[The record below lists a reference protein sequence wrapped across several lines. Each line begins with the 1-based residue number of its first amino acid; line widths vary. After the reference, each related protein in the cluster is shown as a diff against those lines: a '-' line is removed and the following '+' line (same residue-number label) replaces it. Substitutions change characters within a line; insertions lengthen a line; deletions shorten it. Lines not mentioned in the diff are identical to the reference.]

1 MILKR
6 WQAPTIPSPEQM
18 KMLFFAEGLKFN
30 EEVYPPN
37 AQLEVHKHPFD
48 EVRMVISGSMIFN
61 LSGNKVL
68 LRPGDR
74 IEIPS
79 NTKHEMTVHSD
90 TDCVSIVAFKVF

>member
-18 KMLFFAEGLKFN
+18 KMLFFAEGLNFK
-30 EEVYPPN
+30 EEVYPPDTKFE
-37 AQLEVHKHPFD
+37 AHKHPFD
-48 EVRMVISGSMIFN
+48 EVRMIISGSMIFN

-68 LRPGDR
+68 LRAGDR

-79 NTKHEMTVHSD
+79 NTKHEKTVHSD
-90 TDCVSIVAFKVF
+90 EECHSIVAFKVF

>member
-18 KMLFFAEGLKFN
+18 KMLFFAEGLKFT
-30 EEVYPPN
+30 EEVYP
-37 AQLEVHKHPFD
+37 AKAEMTVHKHPFD
-48 EVRMVISGSMIFN
+48 EVRMIISGGLIFN

-79 NTKHEMTVHSD
+79 NTQHEMSVHGD
-90 TDCVSIVAFKVF
+90 QDCHSIIAFKVF

>member
-6 WQAPTIPSPEQM
+6 WQAPNLPSPEQM
-18 KMLFFAEGLKFN
+18 KMLLFAEGLKFE
-30 EEVYPPN
+30 EEVYP
-37 AQLEVHKHPFD
+37 AQAHMGPHKHPFD

-68 LRPGDR
+68 LRAGDR

-79 NTKHEMTVHSD
+79 NTLHEMTVHSD
-90 TDCVSIVAFKVF
+90 EECRSIVAFKVF

>member
-18 KMLFFAEGLKFN
+18 KMLFFAEGLKFK
-30 EEVYPPN
+30 EEVYP
-37 AQLEVHKHPFD
+37 AASEIEVHKHPFD

-68 LRPGDR
+68 LRAGDR

-79 NTKHEMTVHSD
+79 NTTHAMTVHSD
-90 TDCVSIVAFKVF
+90 NECHSIVAFKVF